1 MSPQPSVTVIAA
13 ALVYRGD
20 DVLLVQQQG
29 PDDPA
34 PPWALP
40 AGRVKPGEPLH
51 EAVARELREETGL
64 EVVRLGGLAYAAQ
77 VLYPETGQQ
86 VLAFAVQVEQW
97 AGELQIDDPDGLIL
111 RAEFVPAAE
120 AIDRLGSLPWREMR
134 EPAIHFI
141 SSGGMPGAMWV
152 YHVEEH
158 TGECVCLAHLPGGAV

>member
-1 MSPQPSVTVIAA
+1 M
-13 ALVYRGD
+13 
-20 DVLLVQQQG
+20 
-29 PDDPA
+29 
-34 PPWALP
+34 
-40 AGRVKPGEPLH
+40 
-51 EAVARELREETGL
+51 
-64 EVVRLGGLAYAAQ
+64 
-77 VLYPETGQQ
+77 LYPETGQQ